1 MSPTKPIV
9 VVTYVALAL
18 AVISSTVDSR
28 HSGIADDQVV
38 ASFERDFNHETVS
51 EAATTRVAIDSDEL
65 YELVNKPLQTA
76 EANVRGDL

>member
-28 HSGIADDQVV
+28 HSGVADDQVV
-38 ASFERDFNHETVS
+38 ASFERELNHETAP
-51 EAATTRVAIDSDEL
+51 EAAATRVAIESDEL
-65 YELVNKPLQTA
+65 YRLVNEPLQSA
-76 EANVRGDL
+76 DEDVREDL

>member
-9 VVTYVALAL
+9 AVTYAVLAL

-28 HSGIADDQVV
+28 HSGVVDDQVV

-76 EANVRGDL
+76 DEDVWGDL